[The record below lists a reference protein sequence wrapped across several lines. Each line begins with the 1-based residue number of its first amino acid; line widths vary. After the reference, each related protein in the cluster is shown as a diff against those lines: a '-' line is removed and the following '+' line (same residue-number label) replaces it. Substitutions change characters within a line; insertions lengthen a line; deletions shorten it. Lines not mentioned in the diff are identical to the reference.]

1 MIKANRPSRNQILDL
16 VLRIQ
21 LQGATLLASFFPGY
35 SGALVKQLRSMTHLK
50 VPSGHPKK
58 NSTPAN
64 QKKTG
69 GKTYLTFAAKILS
82 KINARSESGLSV
94 LPSQLRLALSQSLAG
109 RQDTNPGP
117 LVSEYLNQPNYLQ
130 NEQTKCFSFNGTLSL
145 LFVNFITVEEKPIL
159 DAQKNIILIV
169 VRLVILVVG
178 LLVNIRIYKILAKR
192 SKAAAMDKLLKS
204 NNIISLFTHPL
215 ILVYYIASNTV
226 APVSDYIGVT
236 GCLLTVHLLDAFTRF
251 YNFTF
256 PVAVALLRYLFVVE
270 HMKIKARGKTR

>member
-1 MIKANRPSRNQILDL
+1 MTNK
-16 VLRIQ
+16 
-21 LQGATLLASFFPGY
+21 TLA
-35 SGALVKQLRSMTHLK
+35 VTDVIH
-50 VPSGHPKK
+50 
-58 NSTPAN
+58 
-64 QKKTG
+64 
-69 GKTYLTFAAKILS
+69 
-82 KINARSESGLSV
+82 
-94 LPSQLRLALSQSLAG
+94 
-109 RQDTNPGP
+109 
-117 LVSEYLNQPNYLQ
+117 
-130 NEQTKCFSFNGTLSL
+130 
-145 LFVNFITVEEKPIL
+145 FITVEEKPIL

>member
-1 MIKANRPSRNQILDL
+1 MTNK
-16 VLRIQ
+16 
-21 LQGATLLASFFPGY
+21 TLA
-35 SGALVKQLRSMTHLK
+35 VTDVIH
-50 VPSGHPKK
+50 
-58 NSTPAN
+58 
-64 QKKTG
+64 
-69 GKTYLTFAAKILS
+69 
-82 KINARSESGLSV
+82 
-94 LPSQLRLALSQSLAG
+94 
-109 RQDTNPGP
+109 
-117 LVSEYLNQPNYLQ
+117 
-130 NEQTKCFSFNGTLSL
+130 
-145 LFVNFITVEEKPIL
+145 FITVEEKPIL

-215 ILVYYIASNTV
+215 ILVYYIATNTV

-256 PVAVALLRYLFVVE
+256 PMAVALLRYLFVVE
-270 HMKIKARGKTR
+270 HMKIKARGNAKFSQMVEAISQ

>member
-1 MIKANRPSRNQILDL
+1 M
-16 VLRIQ
+16 
-21 LQGATLLASFFPGY
+21 
-35 SGALVKQLRSMTHLK
+35 
-50 VPSGHPKK
+50 
-58 NSTPAN
+58 
-64 QKKTG
+64 
-69 GKTYLTFAAKILS
+69 
-82 KINARSESGLSV
+82 
-94 LPSQLRLALSQSLAG
+94 
-109 RQDTNPGP
+109 
-117 LVSEYLNQPNYLQ
+117 
-130 NEQTKCFSFNGTLSL
+130 SL

-192 SKAAAMDKLLKS
+192 SKAAAMDKLLKF

>member
-1 MIKANRPSRNQILDL
+1 MTNK
-16 VLRIQ
+16 
-21 LQGATLLASFFPGY
+21 TLA
-35 SGALVKQLRSMTHLK
+35 VTDVIH
-50 VPSGHPKK
+50 
-58 NSTPAN
+58 
-64 QKKTG
+64 
-69 GKTYLTFAAKILS
+69 
-82 KINARSESGLSV
+82 
-94 LPSQLRLALSQSLAG
+94 
-109 RQDTNPGP
+109 
-117 LVSEYLNQPNYLQ
+117 
-130 NEQTKCFSFNGTLSL
+130 
-145 LFVNFITVEEKPIL
+145 FITVEEKPIL

-169 VRLVILVVG
+169 VRLLILVVG